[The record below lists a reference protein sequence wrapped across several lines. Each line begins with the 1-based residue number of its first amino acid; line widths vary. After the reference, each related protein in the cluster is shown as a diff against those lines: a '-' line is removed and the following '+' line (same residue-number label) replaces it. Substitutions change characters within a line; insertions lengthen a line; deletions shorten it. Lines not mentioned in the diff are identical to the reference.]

1 EEIVVP
7 KKKTRN
13 SVKFPS
19 IKKEQEKVTA
29 APKQKTTPKASRKRN
44 EKEDDDDDDFLDD
57 GDDDTAAPKQ
67 KKAKKTPA
75 KVKEETEPPAKKS
88 GFFNMMRRE
97 QPKALGT
104 REVPEARPN
113 CFEGYTFVLTG
124 ELESLTRNDTG
135 DIIKRYGGRVTGS
148 VSGRTTFLVMGRDFG
163 PSKAEKAKSLG
174 VTILDED
181 AFYNL
186 LKTEGAKGNYGNG
199 PNPQP
204 TASQS
209 KGKDKATSSSSRIA
223 IKDILGNKTQILNI
237 TKWLKEWQENKSKGF
252 PIKDSGWSGYR
263 AILISGPPG
272 IGKTTAAHVIAEEC
286 GYHPLEFNASDART
300 APKTL
305 PGSGKKIA
313 IIMDEVDGMSAG
325 DRGGAVE
332 LASLIKKTK
341 VPIICICNDDRSAK
355 VQPLL
360 RVCCD
365 AKFRRTPATSIRNRI
380 TEIATK
386 EGLNISPNAIDA
398 LVASTRNDIRQI
410 INILSTYRLGKQDMD
425 YDQAKAVGKSN
436 EKYSQMGLF
445 DIPPALLSASNW
457 RSTSLQE
464 KSNVY
469 FHDYNLAHLMIFE
482 NYLKAKPE
490 KVMALNN
497 PGSEEEQ
504 KLLLGLLAKASEAMS
519 EGDVVDAV
527 IHGSTQN
534 YSLMPIHSIASC
546 VRPASF
552 MRGSLMGGRL
562 EFPKWLGQNSKA
574 LKSYRN
580 LKELQMRINSTGL
593 ADRGEIRENYIPIL
607 TDRIFTA
614 LKDEDFEKA
623 SDLMDK
629 YHLDRECLD
638 MLNEL
643 SLSKKKPFA
652 TITPKIKT
660 NFNKYYNSTSHPI
673 LFQATGAPIKKVYK
687 QEEIGEQSETLFGE
701 EEDEGEVLTFGDDVS
716 EEEEPEVSVK
726 KDKFIKASK

>member
-1 EEIVVP
+1 
-7 KKKTRN
+7 
-13 SVKFPS
+13 
-19 IKKEQEKVTA
+19 
-29 APKQKTTPKASRKRN
+29 
-44 EKEDDDDDDFLDD
+44 
-57 GDDDTAAPKQ
+57 
-67 KKAKKTPA
+67 
-75 KVKEETEPPAKKS
+75 
-88 GFFNMMRRE
+88 MRRE

-209 KGKDKATSSSSRIA
+209 KGKDKATSSSSRMEPIPSNETNDLWTVKYRPRA

-286 GYHPLEFNASDART
+286 GYHPLEFNASDARSKKMLEDQIT
-300 APKTL
+300 ETVKNHSVTEYYHSNNAKTKAAPKTL

-614 LKDEDFEKA
+614 LKDVSIFEDFEKA

-726 KDKFIKASK
+726 KDKFIKASKLKAKSKK